1 MSKPDTLFVI
11 AATYDDV
18 ATAQADYDAVKA
30 VYHEIKA
37 SSAFDAAVI
46 EREQDGKVRIVSKH
60 EQPTRHE
67 AGHGFRWG
75 LAAGAVAALFPPI
88 GIAGAL
94 AAGGG
99 AGAAIGAVAGH
110 MAGGMKRRDLT
121 ELGELLDEGKA
132 GLIVIYATNM
142 ADQVEANLKA
152 ANRILSKETDL
163 EAEAIAEQLREQ
175 EGFELTA

>member
-1 MSKPDTLFVI
+1 MGKPDTLLVI

-18 ATAQADYDAVKA
+18 AAAQADYDAVKA
-30 VYHEIKA
+30 VYYEIKA

-46 EREQDGKVRIVSKH
+46 EREKDGKVRIVSKH

-75 LAAGAVAALFPPI
+75 LAAGAVAALFPPV

-94 AAGGG
+94 AVGG
-99 AGAAIGAVAGH
+99 AGGAGIGAVAGH
-110 MAGGMKRRDLT
+110 MAGGMRRRDLT
-121 ELGELLDEGKA
+121 ELGELLDEGSA

-152 ANRILSKETDL
+152 ANRMISKETDL
-163 EAEAIAEQLREQ
+163 AAEEIAEQLRQQ
-175 EGFELTA
+175 EESELTV